1 MYDLR
6 VPVESYEREIDRLK
20 TAAANAAKDTSQG
33 TKGKKEQERFNT
45 LIDKLQ
51 VGCRVDK
58 KNLKYIISYCE
69 IKGNLLLAVLFIM
82 WKYWLSRIGYVN
94 IFIFYLRNLPALA

>member
-6 VPVESYEREIDRLK
+6 VPVESYEREVGRLK
-20 TAAANAAKDTSQG
+20 ASAISAAKDNSQG

-51 VGCRVDK
+51 VNYRF
-58 KNLKYIISYCE
+58 
-69 IKGNLLLAVLFIM
+69 LLYLTNVQC
-82 WKYWLSRIGYVN
+82 SRK
-94 IFIFYLRNLPALA
+94 PS